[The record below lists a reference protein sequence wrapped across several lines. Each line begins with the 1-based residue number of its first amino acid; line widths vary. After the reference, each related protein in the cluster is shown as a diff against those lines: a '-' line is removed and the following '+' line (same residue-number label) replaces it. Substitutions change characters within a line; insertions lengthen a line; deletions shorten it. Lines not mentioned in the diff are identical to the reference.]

1 MKEMTGNFYK
11 LDYVPNK
18 LAYVYEVTKEEIKF
32 LAFFND
38 KGNGVRAIKHSI
50 NKKWKQNFKELK
62 ECYTPI
68 PQVKQ
73 MIEEA
78 MDSL

>member
-1 MKEMTGNFYK
+1 MIGQFYT

-38 KGNGVRAIKHSI
+38 KGNGMKAVKHSV
-50 NKKWKQNFKELK
+50 NKKNKGDFSKIK
-62 ECYTPI
+62 KCYTPI
-68 PQVKQ
+68 PQVEQ
-73 MIEEA
+73 MIDEA
-78 MDSL
+78 LKS